1 MVVDY
6 AYLDHRVLIVPE
18 AALHLVT
25 NSSPV
30 KAPAPLTDATRGARS
45 RGLLHAR
52 SVRVAL
58 VLALLCAV
66 GLLLLIDHSF
76 TELQRVNTQRQT
88 VQVVRSTLDGL
99 MDNLSAAQANER
111 GYLLAGEDQD
121 ADAFDDA
128 RSRIEDLLKQL
139 DIRTA
144 GIPLRASRLSAFKKV
159 VSQEVEDMSH
169 AVELRRV
176 GKGEVATFSTT
187 SAVSDKQ
194 TEELQTLGDQLRSEA
209 DALIAI
215 QSVDFT
221 RRILVSRL
229 AFIAC
234 VLAVLIGFMLYVQQR
249 YRLREADLQRHE
261 MLRTERDRL
270 EALVAERTRDL
281 AELATHL
288 QRAVERERAQLARA
302 LHDELGAL
310 MTAAKLDLARLQSRL
325 PPGRD
330 DLVGPLRQLKDTL
343 NDAIALKRRITEQLY
358 PTTLRNL
365 GLTAALDILVRNFG
379 QHAGL
384 PVSARLETV
393 ALDGDA
399 ELTVY
404 RLVQEALTNAA
415 KHAHAQ
421 HLQVTL
427 EQVGAEVRVSV
438 ADDGVG
444 FDPQARHH
452 GTHGLAG
459 IRHRLWACGGQLR
472 IQSAPGHG
480 TELAARIP
488 SGNASPSEV

>member
-1 MVVDY
+1 MTEPTS
-6 AYLDHRVLIVPE
+6 AR
-18 AALHLVT
+18 AL
-25 NSSPV
+25 
-30 KAPAPLTDATRGARS
+30 APLPDPTRRPRAR
-45 RGLLHAR
+45 GILHAR
-52 SVRVAL
+52 SFRVAL
-58 VLALLCAV
+58 ALALLCAV

-76 TELQRVNTQRQT
+76 TELERVNTQRQT

-111 GYLLAGEDQD
+111 GYLLAGEDRD
-121 ADAFDDA
+121 AEAFDDA
-128 RSRIEDLLKQL
+128 SSRIEDLLKQL
-139 DIRTA
+139 DIRTV
-144 GIPLRASRLSAFKKV
+144 GIPLRASRLRAFKKV
-159 VSQEVEDMSH
+159 VSQEVEDMTH
-169 AVELRRV
+169 AVELRRA

-194 TEELQTLGDQLRSEA
+194 SEELQTLGDQLRSEA
-209 DALIAI
+209 DALIAV

-229 AFIAC
+229 AFIVC
-234 VLAVLIGFMLYVQQR
+234 VLAVLIAFVLYVQQR

-302 LHDELGAL
+302 LHDELGSL

-330 DLVGPLRQLKDTL
+330 DLAQPLRQLKDTL

-358 PTTLRNL
+358 PTALRNL
-365 GLTAALDILVRNFG
+365 GLTAALEILVRNFER
-379 QHAGL
+379 HAGL
-384 PVSARLETV
+384 PVTAKLEAV

-404 RLVQEALTNAA
+404 RLVQEGLTNAA
-415 KHAHAQ
+415 KHAHAS

-427 EQVGAEVRVSV
+427 EQVGAEVHVSV
-438 ADDGVG
+438 ADDGAG
-444 FDPQARHH
+444 FDPHTRHH

-480 TELAARIP
+480 TELAADIP
-488 SGNASPSEV
+488 SGNGPPSQV